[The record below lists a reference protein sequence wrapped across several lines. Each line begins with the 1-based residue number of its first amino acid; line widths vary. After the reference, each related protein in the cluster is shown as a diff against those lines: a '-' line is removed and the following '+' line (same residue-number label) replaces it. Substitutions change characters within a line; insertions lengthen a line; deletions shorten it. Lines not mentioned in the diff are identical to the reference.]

1 MASPEV
7 KRKKS
12 QEDLEDDDVSAAAGH
27 REPTSDAANLDSDG
41 DGDASSLLAAT
52 GAATGAAASVNSSR
66 VNDDSDTRM
75 KPMKEKVADV
85 DMDTKTDTPN
95 ASNGDLAV
103 QTDICGMDHKSDLKG
118 EKLESR
124 NVNVSGMNNAS
135 SVGSDSPNDLKARND
150 EGENCE
156 KESEEAS
163 ISMTKAAT
171 VIRQAYGYEFNDE
184 GRLGDIKTGDGFQF
198 DVYGDK
204 AKNQKRY
211 EALGELLT
219 LHVYDLLETSVG
231 LQRVT
236 IPIDK
241 REREP
246 SGFVFASRDFQTNP
260 NLLLLIN
267 GSGVVRA
274 GQWARRLII
283 NDCLDSGT
291 QLPFIRAA
299 QSRGWAI
306 LVLNTNQNEAL
317 VPASNTSGDHDEEGR
332 DKGDRGKER
341 LSPIRGSRNP
351 REHGCYVFENVVMER
366 ENLENIFVVAH
377 SFGGVVTLDIA
388 AEFSS
393 FWRTKVKAVAFTD
406 SVHGDQTVRRNLK
419 LSSWF
424 AKNAINW
431 VTSDKPVDVPMQSHS
446 TIPRVSSGHTSHES
460 TSWSAF
466 DSIFKFLDEKKLQ
479 SDETPI
485 G

>member
-27 REPTSDAANLDSDG
+27 RDQKVEPTFDAANLDSDG
-41 DGDASSLLAAT
+41 GTSSLI
-52 GAATGAAASVNSSR
+52 AATGAAASQNTSHVED
-66 VNDDSDTRM
+66 VTRM
-75 KPMKEKVADV
+75 KPIKEKVADVDDV

-95 ASNGDLAV
+95 ASNGNHAA
-103 QTDICGMDHKSDLKG
+103 QTDICRMDHKGDLTG
-118 EKLESR
+118 EKAERNINVLEMK
-124 NVNVSGMNNAS
+124 NES
-135 SVGSDSPNDLKARND
+135 SVGSDSLNDDLNARNGEDKND
-150 EGENCE
+150 EE
-156 KESEEAS
+156 KTEKAS
-163 ISMTKAAT
+163 MSGTKAAT
-171 VIRQAYGYEFNDE
+171 VIRQAYGYEFDDE
-184 GRLGDIKTGDGFQF
+184 GRLKDVKTGEGFQF
-198 DVYGDK
+198 DVHGDK

-246 SGFVFASRDFQTNP
+246 SGFVFASSDYQTNP

-317 VPASNTSGDHDEEGR
+317 VPTLNTSGNQDEEER
-332 DKGDRGKER
+332 DKEDRGKKR

-351 REHGCYVFENVVMER
+351 REHGCYVFENIVMER

-406 SVHGDQTVRRNLK
+406 SVHGDQTVRRNQK

-424 AKNAINW
+424 AENAINW

-446 TIPRVSSGHTSHES
+446 TIPRVSSGHTNHES

-479 SDETPI
+479 SEED
-485 G
+485 